1 MNWLVHFNLD
11 VERLPRWSGGSDTS
25 TAGGQVPTLDRQVKI
40 PLVATNMKYA
50 CVLQLRPD
58 TAKKINE

>member
-11 VERLPRWSGGSDTS
+11 VERLPRWSGDSDTS
-25 TAGGQVPTLDRQVKI
+25 TAEGQVPTLDRQVKI
-40 PLVATNMKYA
+40 PLVAMNMKDP

-58 TAKKINE
+58 TAK